1 MWIHPVNILKTL
13 KTPLKK
19 KHSQLIQV
27 YGAYHDKKTQR
38 AFLLANYTTKSKAQ
52 LLGLALMLLADHTTS
67 NVIMYITGDSRVC
80 FAVLL
85 CESGTCGNTGAFS
98 EISAM
103 QLVPTF
109 HQNLFGVA
117 ALPRNM
123 PDICLG
129 TGI

>member
-1 MWIHPVNILKTL
+1 MVLTMIRGPKEHF
-13 KTPLKK
+13 
-19 KHSQLIQV
+19 
-27 YGAYHDKKTQR
+27 
-38 AFLLANYTTKSKAQ
+38 FLQTIPPRDKAQ

-67 NVIMYITGDSRVC
+67 NVIVYITGDSRVC

-103 QLVPTF
+103 QLVPTS